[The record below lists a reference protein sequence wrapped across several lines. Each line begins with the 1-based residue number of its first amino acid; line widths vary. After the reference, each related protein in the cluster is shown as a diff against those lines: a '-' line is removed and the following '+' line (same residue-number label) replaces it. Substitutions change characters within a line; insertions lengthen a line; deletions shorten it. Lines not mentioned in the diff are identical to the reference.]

1 MNSLYKLEMDK
12 RRADAIKILD
22 SADSAETKED
32 AAVKEPEFS
41 HTIYS
46 NTRRGGY
53 RRNKELRKEREK
65 ERENLKDLKKVLWEE
80 YEAEERRKAREK
92 ARKRVERENRER
104 DALLR
109 RKRQREG
116 TWIENEME
124 RKVVERKEA
133 AEEKREETDRFVQ
146 LTKEREEERAQ
157 ANS

>member
-32 AAVKEPEFS
+32 AVVKEPEFS

-46 NTRRGGY
+46 NTRRGSY

-65 ERENLKDLKKVLWEE
+65 ERENLEDLKKVLWEE

-104 DALLR
+104 DAILR

-116 TWIENEME
+116 TWIQDEME
-124 RKVVERKEA
+124 RKVVERNEA
-133 AEEKREETDRFVQ
+133 AAEKREETDRFVQ
-146 LTKEREEERAQ
+146 LTKEREERAQ
-157 ANS
+157 ATS